1 MDLLQ
6 THTHIHWYID
16 PYPYPREKLWV
27 PRPLLGGKGTSRVW
41 VRVYVRIP
49 MGYPCLTLGMGGVT
63 SMAQMFKDRR
73 DKKRVQNDI
82 LQEMYVTC
90 C

>member
-6 THTHIHWYID
+6 THTHIHGYID
-16 PYPYPREKLWV
+16 PYPYPQEKLWV

-49 MGYPCLTLGMGGVT
+49 MGYPCLTLSPT
-63 SMAQMFKDRR
+63 IPKPPPLCYPLPS
-73 DKKRVQNDI
+73 DI
-82 LQEMYVTC
+82 ADAIYYAKQGQIYF
-90 C
+90 